1 MNITHVEKLTQ
12 ERWVNLFAAKF
23 EHNGHQGR
31 WVFASREETP
41 HKGVVGAAVVIVPVL
56 RVPGHAPRLVMI
68 REFRVPVGEYVIGLP
83 AGLIEKGE
91 PVEESIRR
99 ELLEETGFELTTIH
113 RITQPLLSSAGLTDE
128 AAMLAF
134 VDVRGEPGALQSLEP
149 SEDVEV
155 LLFDYEGLVELC
167 DDPTKTLDTK
177 AWMALFLYQQLGRIV

>member
-41 HKGVVGAAVVIVPVL
+41 HRGVCGAAVVIIPVL
-56 RVPGHAPRLVMI
+56 RTPGQEPRLVMI

-134 VDVRGEPGALQSLEP
+134 VDVCGEPGALQSLEP

-155 LLFDYEGLVELC
+155 LLLDYEGLVELC

>member
-12 ERWVNLFAAKF
+12 ERWVNLFAAKY

-41 HKGVVGAAVVIVPVL
+41 HKGIVGAAVIIVPVL
-56 RVPGHAPRLVMI
+56 RMPGQEPRLVMI
-68 REFRVPVGEYVIGLP
+68 REFRVPVGDYVIGLP

-99 ELLEETGFELTTIH
+99 ELLEETGFELTTVH
-113 RITQPLLSSAGLTDE
+113 RITQPLLSSAGVTDE
-128 AAMLAF
+128 AVMMAF
-134 VDVRGEPGALQSLEP
+134 VDVRGEPGALQALEP
-149 SEDVEV
+149 SEDLEV
-155 LLFDYEGLVELC
+155 LLFDYAGLCKLC
-167 DDPTKTLDTK
+167 DDPTQTVDAK